1 MDLLKRHEALPVY
14 RSFKD
19 TILCSVKM
27 EKSIMFKDKPIY
39 CATALLNSVT
49 KLLVSKTFG
58 LPVKKKKKKVVAHLF
73 LLVYRLL

>member
-1 MDLLKRHEALPVY
+1 
-14 RSFKD
+14 
-19 TILCSVKM
+19 M

-58 LPVKKKKKKVVAHLF
+58 LPVVKKKVVTHLF
-73 LLVYRLL
+73 LLVYQLL

>member
-1 MDLLKRHEALPVY
+1 
-14 RSFKD
+14 
-19 TILCSVKM
+19 
-27 EKSIMFKDKPIY
+27 MFKDKPIY

-58 LPVKKKKKKVVAHLF
+58 LPVKKKKKKKVVAHLF

>member
-1 MDLLKRHEALPVY
+1 
-14 RSFKD
+14 
-19 TILCSVKM
+19 
-27 EKSIMFKDKPIY
+27 MFKDKPIY

-73 LLVYRLL
+73 LLVYQLL